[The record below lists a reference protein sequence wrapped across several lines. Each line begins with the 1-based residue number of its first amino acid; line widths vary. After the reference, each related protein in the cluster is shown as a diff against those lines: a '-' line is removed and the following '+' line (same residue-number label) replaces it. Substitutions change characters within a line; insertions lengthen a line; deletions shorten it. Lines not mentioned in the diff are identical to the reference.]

1 MEDKMTP
8 QQRYDKEN
16 IQFVGLR
23 LNKKYDDDIL
33 KALDGKKKQTEIKR
47 LIRVALSLECDN
59 VRSE

>member
-1 MEDKMTP
+1 MKDQMTA

-23 LNKKYDDDIL
+23 LNKKYDGDIL

-47 LIRVALSLECDN
+47 LIRVALSLECNN
-59 VRSE
+59 V